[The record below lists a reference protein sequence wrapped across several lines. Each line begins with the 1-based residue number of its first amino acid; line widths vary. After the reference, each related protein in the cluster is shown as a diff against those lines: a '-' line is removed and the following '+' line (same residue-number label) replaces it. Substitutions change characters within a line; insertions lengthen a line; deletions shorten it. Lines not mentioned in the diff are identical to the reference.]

1 MTTRLPF
8 FITCPPGLEK
18 VVLVEAR
25 RLKLRSADAVRGGVA
40 FEGTMQ
46 DAWRANLWLRCG
58 IRVLLRIARFEARD
72 PDELY
77 AGARELDW
85 RRFLGPEGTLVV
97 SARARESK
105 LNHTRFIEQR
115 VKDAIVDQFR
125 EATGQRPSVD
135 RVAADVHIDVHIY
148 KNRVSLSVDTSGDSL
163 HKRGWR
169 QRQVPAS
176 LSEVLAAGMV
186 QLSGWNG
193 RTPLLDPFCGAG
205 TILIEAGMMAAGI
218 APGSLRER
226 FAFEGW
232 PGHDAASYGA
242 LKAEARA
249 GVSFPRKLRLIGTD
263 WETEAVES
271 ALVNAESAGVG
282 ELLEFSVAR
291 AEEFAPRPGWNATV
305 ITNPP
310 FGDRVGEEQELLPIY
325 RDFGAAMRSNCSGYT
340 LSLLS
345 GNRNLA
351 QALALRPD
359 GYDELSNGPIP
370 CRLLHC
376 SIH

>member
-1 MTTRLPF
+1 M
-8 FITCPPGLEK
+8 
-18 VVLVEAR
+18 
-25 RLKLRSADAVRGGVA
+25 
-40 FEGTMQ
+40 
-46 DAWRANLWLRCG
+46 
-58 IRVLLRIARFEARD
+58 
-72 PDELY
+72 
-77 AGARELDW
+77 
-85 RRFLGPEGTLVV
+85 
-97 SARARESK
+97 
-105 LNHTRFIEQR
+105 
-115 VKDAIVDQFR
+115 
-125 EATGQRPSVD
+125 
-135 RVAADVHIDVHIY
+135 HIY

-218 APGSLRER
+218 APGSFRER